1 NPALQNSAASNNQP
15 LLGTETRATISLKPA
30 ARLISPT
37 PQWAITL
44 PLGSLVLRIKW
55 VRLMI
60 AADKVPKAPTVIQC
74 IAAVVRP
81 SHPINATPNVSIP
94 SANQLYPSAS
104 NSRSKR
110 SPQRH
115 NCQRKMRTP
124 DSTPAAIN
132 SAPATLLLHVHGKG

>member
-60 AADKVPKAPTVIQC
+60 AADKVPKAHTVIQC
-74 IAAVVRP
+74 IAAVVRT

-94 SANQLYPSAS
+94 SANQLEPNAS
-104 NSRSKR
+104 NSTSKR
-110 SPQRH
+110 SQHRY
-115 NCQRKMRTP
+115 NCQRQK
-124 DSTPAAIN
+124 STSN
-132 SAPATLLLHVHGKG
+132 KNATAKSRAT